1 MANIRKSFN
10 FKNGVQVDNDNF
22 VINSNGLV
30 GIGTS
35 IPTEVLD
42 LIGNAK
48 ISGLTTTTTF
58 AVGSGATFYGVV
70 DVGDISLNS
79 LNGILSAT
87 SFRGDGSLLDGV
99 IAISTEGLI
108 SQNNGLTTSKFIG
121 LGTDFPEY
129 PLQIG
134 NNPLSGLGVG
144 ITYGSI
150 VANEF
155 NGPLVGTSASATQLE
170 TPRNFS
176 ISGDLY
182 PQTISFDGTNDVSFA
197 STLSNS
203 FSANTSGI
211 ITASQFSGPLI
222 GTATTAT
229 QLETSRNFS
238 ISGDL
243 ETQTIS
249 FDGTNDVSFASTLS
263 NSFSANTSGIITAS
277 QFSGPLVGTSASA
290 TQLETSRNFSISGDL
305 YPQTISFDG
314 TNDVSFASTL
324 SNSFSAN
331 TSGIITASKFVG
343 SIESN
348 DINCGFAITTVEL
361 QANSIG
367 VGTESPN
374 ADIHI
379 RKSDI
384 ASLQVTSDTEYSI
397 ITLGENVNITSDNGQ
412 IRYGYG
418 NALGD
423 AEFSTEESFD
433 VVNYGTG
440 NLNFY
445 LNPSG
450 TGNDFNWLTN
460 ASTRAMVLTQPGN
473 LGINST
479 TPSERLSVGGAATI
493 TGNLYVNSDIT
504 GNSIVKIGGTDGE
517 FLKADGSVDSTPYIT
532 PSTLDIIDDTTPQLG
547 GNLDLNQNN
556 IQGIGNITLSNG
568 SLSCL
573 QVSSGIVTSFN
584 GFTSGIGSAVEI
596 SVVGNTLTF
605 RVVGVG
611 QTSLTLL

>member
-10 FKNGVQVDNDNF
+10 FKNGVQVDNDSF

-48 ISGLTTTTTF
+48 ITGLTTTTTF

-70 DVGDISLNS
+70 DIGDISLNNS
-79 LNGILSAT
+79 NGIVSAT

-99 IAISTEGLI
+99 IAIATDGLI
-108 SQNNGLTTSKFIG
+108 AQNNGLTTSTFIG

-150 VANEF
+150 IANEF
-155 NGPLVGTSASATQLE
+155 SGPLIGTATTATQLE
-170 TPRNFS
+170 SPRNFS

-211 ITASQFSGPLI
+211 ITASQFSGPL
-222 GTATTAT
+222 
-229 QLETSRNFS
+229 
-238 ISGDL
+238 
-243 ETQTIS
+243 
-249 FDGTNDVSFASTLS
+249 
-263 NSFSANTSGIITAS
+263 
-277 QFSGPLVGTSASA
+277 VGTSASA
-290 TQLETSRNFSISGDL
+290 TQLETPRNFSISGDL
-305 YPQTISFDG
+305 ETQTISFDG

-450 TGNDFNWLTN
+450 NGNDFNWLTN
-460 ASTRAMVLTQPGN
+460 ASTRAMVLTQSGN

-479 TPSERLSVGGAATI
+479 TPSERLSVGGGATI
-493 TGNLYVNSDIT
+493 TGNLYVNNTIT

-517 FLKADGSVDSTPYIT
+517 FLKADGSIDTNVYLTGGNVLT
-532 PSTLDIIDDTTPQLG
+532 EVVDDTSPTLG
-547 GNLDLNQNN
+547 GELNLNGFNILDTVGSNISAFGDLSIGGTIAAGTDLSSKLVRIASGKIRGDNSGFYV
-556 IQGIGNITLSNG
+556 GIGITDYPAEVPIGLGNTYVAIST
-568 SLSCL
+568 
-573 QVSSGIVTSFN
+573 SGNVYSTGIITATD
-584 GFTSGIGSAVEI
+584 GFSSGIGSAVQI
-596 SVVGNTLTF
+596 SVVGSTLTF
-605 RVVGVG
+605 NVVGVG
-611 QTSLTLL
+611 STSLTLF